1 MGSCRCVR
9 FSRRGG
15 PVIPVLDGL
24 GNGRCGRA
32 ECPACSASYE
42 FRIQVAVNP
51 KIRAPAERAG
61 PQWLYRTGQA
71 QWPAVARPLG
81 HVCRSSCLDSQS
93 VSGLSRAFSSA
104 STCRE
109 DARFP
114 RARRSTAAKGRGTLP
129 KLSMCPVVRQM
140 RSRTAQGRRIKQR
153 TPSRRHRV
161 CAALRE
167 SLRALATRR
176 SRVKSRP
183 TAAQDRVALARTS
196 MTASAA
202 ASAYRS
208 SAR

>member
-1 MGSCRCVR
+1 MGSCRRVR

-15 PVIPVLDGL
+15 TVIPVFDGL

-32 ECPACSASYE
+32 ECPACPACYE

-140 RSRTAQGRRIKQR
+140 RSPTGPGPPHQATDALAFAPPCENLCEPWPHADLGLRADR
-153 TPSRRHRV
+153 RRH
-161 CAALRE
+161 
-167 SLRALATRR
+167 
-176 SRVKSRP
+176 K
-183 TAAQDRVALARTS
+183 VAWRWLEPV
-196 MTASAA
+196 
-202 ASAYRS
+202 
-208 SAR
+208 